1 MGGIIPLRR
10 RGTAKP
16 GGGFQPFCRTKEP
29 EYPPRLVT
37 SSQSTP
43 PRVGNLGRGGGQKR
57 SFNDVLITRTYH
69 QKIDTV
75 SLLRVYRRIGCAVAD
90 SWGVALFVVSSLW
103 AFNNDNGNASNC
115 ASNCTNNCGNNVQN
129 NADLR
134 GGLFGSVAPLQG
146 ITLNAKTKFG

>member
-1 MGGIIPLRR
+1 MN
-10 RGTAKP
+10 
-16 GGGFQPFCRTKEP
+16 
-29 EYPPRLVT
+29 
-37 SSQSTP
+37 
-43 PRVGNLGRGGGQKR
+43 NLDFLG
-57 SFNDVLITRTYH
+57 
-69 QKIDTV
+69 
-75 SLLRVYRRIGCAVAD
+75 VYCRIGCAVAD

-146 ITLNAKTKFG
+146 YNFECKDKVWLTCGTKW